1 MECFLQAVGR
11 IAAYRSVYFFSY
23 IAYCFSQFNF
33 FISTGYLKLQF
44 FLMELLMIKQFAL
57 PYYLFFEIQSDY

>member
-1 MECFLQAVGR
+1 MFSPGCWKNCCISFS
-11 IAAYRSVYFFSY
+11 IFFFSY